1 MVNELRR
8 KNPRLLRQ
16 SIQEGPLRKQSP
28 ERRLARLH
36 FVKQVMLRDGTR
48 RLEFAAHALWEGA
61 GRGISREQ
69 NRQHAIAPGRCESS
83 DMPMQTIIRVQ
94 PDCCTGRRFH
104 TQART
109 IEEATDHM
117 DGTACVSRASER
129 SSTSDKITW
138 SRPASLCLPSLE
150 AVLKCCSES
159 PPDHPGEKKRR
170 SHPPPVVPEPRS
182 SSAHVKNARRWHP
195 SGRRMNPKSWGQL
208 DQHVRDSHVV
218 RDLPA
223 CRCRTRP
230 PRRRQPWDVAICL
243 PCPGCG
249 KHYSFIPRSS
259 KSSPLLS
266 HLTSAHSGCRGKLK
280 SGA

>member
-138 SRPASLCLPSLE
+138 SRPASLCPPSRPSSSV
-150 AVLKCCSES
+150 ARRARRTTR
-159 PPDHPGEKKRR
+159 GRR
-170 SHPPPVVPEPRS
+170 SDGATPLPWSRSLAPQVP
-182 SSAHVKNARRWHP
+182 
-195 SGRRMNPKSWGQL
+195 M
-208 DQHVRDSHVV
+208 
-218 RDLPA
+218 
-223 CRCRTRP
+223 
-230 PRRRQPWDVAICL
+230 
-243 PCPGCG
+243 
-249 KHYSFIPRSS
+249 
-259 KSSPLLS
+259 
-266 HLTSAHSGCRGKLK
+266 
-280 SGA
+280 